1 MHLRLPLIAG
11 VPGRASVAALTVAL
25 LASGCTPNFHA
36 PDPAQIQPASAAEAL
51 PAAVHNSADTT
62 MRDAA
67 TVVVHQVAETRPPE
81 STVPA
86 GDLTPG
92 NDGAETGQEPTED
105 SEPNSDEAD
114 EAEAAASADEAPEAE
129 ISMRRQSLDSWSS
142 SLTQAYQSSQ
152 EREQLQA
159 EKEAQRQAEAEA
171 EAEAEAQERRQA
183 ELEQE
188 DQELD
193 QEQAEAAP
201 EPEPAPAPEPPAQTN
216 VNFDGDLNALL
227 GQLAAQHPGQIS
239 ISVQE
244 LGGQNR
250 SASTGT
256 GKSFVTASTY
266 KIFVAYSIIREV
278 EAGQRDWSDPV
289 LGDRDLAQCFQ
300 DMIVLSDNPCPEK
313 LGPEI
318 GWGNIWADASA
329 QGAGNTR
336 GGEGGI
342 RTNAQDLTNFMSNLS
357 GGILAMSGP
366 GHDRLRN
373 ALAANVHRE
382 GIPAG
387 SAGQVLNKPGFIN
400 GNLHDTAIV
409 HHPSGTYVLT
419 VLTQGSS
426 WSSVAAI
433 TRDIETALYG

>member
-67 TVVVHQVAETRPPE
+67 TIVVHQVAESRPPE
-81 STVPA
+81 QTVPA
-86 GDLTPG
+86 GQVTED
-92 NDGAETGQEPTED
+92 DAAETQHSPTD
-105 SEPNSDEAD
+105 PDQGEAD
-114 EAEAAASADEAPEAE
+114 PAEAEASDANTSK
-129 ISMRRQSLDSWSS
+129 RRQSLEEWSS
-142 SLTQAYQSSQ
+142 SLTRAYESAQQ
-152 EREQLQA
+152 REQRLAQ
-159 EKEAQRQAEAEA
+159 EEAQRQADAEA
-171 EAEAEAQERRQA
+171 EAEERRQA

-188 DQELD
+188 EQDQELD

-289 LGDRDLAQCFQ
+289 LEDRDLAQCFQ

-342 RTNAQDLTNFMSNLS
+342 RTNAQDLTNFMSNL
-357 GGILAMSGP
+357 GAGNLAMSGP

-419 VLTQGSS
+419 ILTQGSS